1 MQAQKVFLIILTIFQ
16 SISDIWLE
24 KRVLKTNFEELK
36 KLIKAFK

>member
-16 SISDIWLE
+16 SISDICVE

-36 KLIKAFK
+36 KLIKAFN